1 MVSVAAAGGSSS
13 WYSFSAAAAVAVT
26 WAATAV
32 AAAMAVATT
41 AAAAATTAAAKKRTY
56 PLGGE
61 GTPLRPWRL
70 SGVGEY
76 QLHRHVVLGV
86 GQLLLESVGGTHGH
100 GEPGIALQPPVVV
113 AAALAQ
119 AISRPVTH
127 HIGHQ
132 HHVHVLLG
140 DDGAHPVR
148 DRKSTRLNS

>member
-1 MVSVAAAGGSSS
+1 DVCSSDLSMWCAASGTGTGNLMLGDLLCVVVTMVSVAAAGGSSS

-86 GQLLLESVGGTHGH
+86 GQLLPESVGGTHGH
-100 GEPGIALQPPVVV
+100 GEPGIAL
-113 AAALAQ
+113 
-119 AISRPVTH
+119 
-127 HIGHQ
+127 
-132 HHVHVLLG
+132 
-140 DDGAHPVR
+140 
-148 DRKSTRLNS
+148 